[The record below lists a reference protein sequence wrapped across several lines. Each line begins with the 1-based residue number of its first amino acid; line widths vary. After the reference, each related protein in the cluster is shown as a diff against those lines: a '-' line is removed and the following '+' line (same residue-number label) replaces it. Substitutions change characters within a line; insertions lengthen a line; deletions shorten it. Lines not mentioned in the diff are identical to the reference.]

1 VLAAYGG
8 MTYIDQGGNSNVTF
22 VSGNNT
28 YFAISEGLVTP
39 QDTITAGTGQD
50 TIVTG
55 NGLATVFSGV
65 GQANITLNDTELAP
79 GGSGFGD
86 IVLLSDGHNTVQAY
100 GISDLIVATAPGQ
113 VINGGGSPG
122 FNDQVILSSSLPGA
136 AGDDLLRADGAQ
148 FTVIDTAGGNTIAGG
163 SGLLSLVM
171 GTAPAA
177 TTLRDTVLP
186 QSGPVDIFGSVGTDI
201 SLFSN
206 DTGQFD
212 IFAAGSGDETLAA
225 AGSAE
230 NVAVFSDADGGMFF
244 TAGAGL
250 GDFVEGANTTGSAV
264 TNTVS
269 AGAGSLVIFGGAGND
284 LVFTQGYASGG
295 ITYVAGADGE
305 TIQAS
310 GIASPMTVFGG
321 NGGNLDIQ
329 AGFGGLVFVGGTS
342 FAEVPSA
349 TIAAG
354 PGNTILNGND
364 GDVLTL
370 TSGGNSNATFLA
382 GQGNETLDGSQF
394 SGFLNVEAYNPAD
407 PINGGNVNESIIGGS
422 GVNAFHSGAGYETF
436 VAGTGTNTFQIDKTT
451 DGLGGTITI
460 YNYSSA
466 DVISF
471 EGYST
476 AQEQAAIKSA
486 SPATDGVVGTQ
497 IMLSDQT
504 TVLFVDAAASGLTF
518 KL

>member
-1 VLAAYGG
+1 
-8 MTYIDQGGNSNVTF
+8 
-22 VSGNNT
+22 
-28 YFAISEGLVTP
+28 
-39 QDTITAGTGQD
+39 
-50 TIVTG
+50 
-55 NGLATVFSGV
+55 
-65 GQANITLNDTELAP
+65 
-79 GGSGFGD
+79 
-86 IVLLSDGHNTVQAY
+86 
-100 GISDLIVATAPGQ
+100 
-113 VINGGGSPG
+113 
-122 FNDQVILSSSLPGA
+122 
-136 AGDDLLRADGAQ
+136 
-148 FTVIDTAGGNTIAGG
+148 
-163 SGLLSLVM
+163 
-171 GTAPAA
+171 
-177 TTLRDTVLP
+177 
-186 QSGPVDIFGSVGTDI
+186 
-201 SLFSN
+201 
-206 DTGQFD
+206 
-212 IFAAGSGDETLAA
+212 
-225 AGSAE
+225 
-230 NVAVFSDADGGMFF
+230 
-244 TAGAGL
+244 
-250 GDFVEGANTTGSAV
+250 
-264 TNTVS
+264 
-269 AGAGSLVIFGGAGND
+269 VIFGGAGND